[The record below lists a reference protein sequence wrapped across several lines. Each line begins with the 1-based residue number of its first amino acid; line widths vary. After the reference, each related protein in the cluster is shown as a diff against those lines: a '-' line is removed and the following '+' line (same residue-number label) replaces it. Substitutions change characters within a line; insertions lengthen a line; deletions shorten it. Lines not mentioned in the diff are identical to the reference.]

1 MDTAG
6 NMDTPRKSSLR
17 FRDSHILVHISQI

>member
-6 NMDTPRKSSLR
+6 NMDTPVKT
-17 FRDSHILVHISQI
+17 